1 MGGKGCG
8 SPGVQPRGLAE
19 LVPFWSGGM
28 GTDFQAPGNVLKGIE
43 IVIQWTKIPA
53 KSGGSDGGK
62 KKGLAGAWL

>member
-1 MGGKGCG
+1 
-8 SPGVQPRGLAE
+8 
-19 LVPFWSGGM
+19 M